1 VNILHV
7 CQNYFPSRGG
17 PQYTMKHVSEKLV
30 EYYGD
35 DVSVCTTNSLFG
47 PESKLFKKI
56 EPAYQVLNN
65 VKINRR
71 PFKRW
76 HYPLI
81 VYGNKLLVKTTGLRL
96 PYSIGKLRYTLYS
109 PAIKRMMVKTTA
121 DVIMAT
127 TINYEFCNYPLWRH
141 KTKNAKPFVLYGAIH
156 LHKQISDHNDPSLI
170 KARACDCYIS
180 NTDYEREVLIEHG
193 VKPHKI
199 VNIGTG
205 IDINS
210 FACSKGD
217 VAVFKQKHGII
228 DTDIVTGFVGRLV
241 KGKGVGI
248 LLDAFRTIHKENK
261 NAKLLL
267 AGGTTDYV
275 PVIKKAIL
283 EEKLPIIL
291 IEDFDDS
298 LKPLLYNTLDVFVL
312 ASQSESFG
320 VVFLEAWACRKPVI
334 GTNMGA
340 VASLVSDG
348 HDGLLFNGTADD
360 LVQKITLLASD
371 TGLRNTLGNNG
382 YTKAVENYSWPVIVK
397 KYRDAYLLGIE
408 NFKQEHTK
416 LNKRSK

>member
-1 VNILHV
+1 MNILHV
-7 CQNYFPSRGG
+7 CQNYFPSKGG

-30 EYYGD
+30 SYYND

-56 EPAYQVLNN
+56 EPAYQVINN
-65 VKINRR
+65 VKINRL
-71 PFKRW
+71 PFNRW

-81 VYGNKLLVKTTGLRL
+81 VYGNKILVKTTGRRL
-96 PYSIGKLRYTLYS
+96 PYSISKLRYTLNS
-109 PAIKRMMVKTTA
+109 PAIKKMMAQTSA

-156 LHKQISDHNDPSLI
+156 LHKKITDHNDPSLI

-180 NTDYEREVLIEHG
+180 NTDYERKELINYG

-205 IDINS
+205 IDIDS
-210 FACSKGD
+210 FACSDAD
-217 VAVFKQKHGII
+217 VAAFRQKHGIA

-241 KGKGVGI
+241 KGKGVGV
-248 LLDAFRTIHKENK
+248 LLDAFRIIHKQNK

-275 PVIKKAIL
+275 PEIKRAMQ
-283 EEKLPIIL
+283 EEQMPIIL

-298 LKPLLYNTLDVFVL
+298 LKPLLYNTLDIFVL

-320 VVFLEAWACRKPVI
+320 VVFLEAWACKKPVI

-340 VASLVSDG
+340 VASLVADG
-348 HDGLLFNGTADD
+348 YDGLLFNGTADD
-360 LVQKITLLASD
+360 LVQQISLLANNNN
-371 TGLRNTLGNNG
+371 LRNTLGSNG
-382 YTKAVENYSWPVIVK
+382 YAKALASYSWPVIVK
-397 KYRDAYLLGIE
+397 KYRDAYLQGIE
-408 NFKQEHTK
+408 NFKQEQQV
-416 LNKRSK
+416 NK